1 MTELKGVN
9 QSMRSQR
16 LTLREAVI
24 EAIDFEMAVDPRIVM
39 LGQDIGEFGGP
50 LKSTEGLWERYGQ
63 SRIID
68 TPVAEQ
74 GVVALGIGMS
84 LNGLR
89 PIIDLMFAD
98 FLPLV
103 ANELLQLSA
112 NLDYMSNGKAVAPF
126 VLRTRGGD
134 GPYRAHP
141 QNMEALL
148 SNVPGLCVVTPGSP
162 ASAKGLMVASMRS
175 DNPVVFIEPIFLY
188 QGPKEDVPSEQYAI
202 ELGKAAVVRK
212 GDDVTLVCYG
222 RTVRLMQL
230 AAAKLEKQG
239 IDCEIVDLQTVT
251 PFDRD
256 TLIKST
262 EKTRRLVVAHDA
274 WMNCGIGAEIVATVA
289 GEVDLLSRPVRLA
302 GPDLPTAYA
311 TVLRDNS
318 RPTVPNVVE
327 AVTRMFTNK

>member
-1 MTELKGVN
+1 MNSTRSVN
-9 QSMRSQR
+9 QSMGSQR

-24 EAIDFEMAVDPRIVM
+24 EAIELEMAIDPTIVM

-50 LKSTEGLWERYGQ
+50 LQSTMGLWEKFG
-63 SRIID
+63 SKRIIE

-103 ANELLQLSA
+103 ANELLQLAA
-112 NLDYMSNGKAVAPF
+112 NLNYMSVGRARAPF

-148 SNVPGLCVVTPGSP
+148 SNIPGLHVVTPGSP
-162 ASAKGLMVASMRS
+162 AAAKGLMVSAMRF
-175 DNPVVFIEPIFLY
+175 DDPVVFIEPIFLY
-188 QGPKEDVPSEQYAI
+188 QGPKESVATKQYSIPIGVAAI
-202 ELGKAAVVRK
+202 PRIGK
-212 GDDVTLVCYG
+212 DVTLVCYG
-222 RTVRLMQL
+222 RTVRVMQL
-230 AAAKLEKQG
+230 ASSKLAKTG

-251 PFDRD
+251 PFDRESV
-256 TLIKST
+256 IKSAQ
-262 EKTRRLVVAHDA
+262 KTRRLVVAHDA

-289 GEVDLLSRPVRLA
+289 AEIDLVARPVRLA
-302 GPDLPTAYA
+302 APNLPIAYA
-311 TVLRDNS
+311 PVLRDNS
-318 RPTVPNVVE
+318 RPTVDDVVE
-327 AVTRMFTNK
+327 AVTAMFR

>member
-1 MTELKGVN
+1 M
-9 QSMRSQR
+9 SSQR

-24 EAIDFEMAVDPRIVM
+24 EAIDLEMERDPNIVM

-50 LKSTEGLWERYGQ
+50 LQSTMGLWEKYGS
-63 SRIID
+63 SRIIE

-103 ANELLQLSA
+103 ANELLQLAA
-112 NLDYMSNGKAVAPF
+112 NLNYMSNGKARAPF

-148 SNVPGLCVVTPGSP
+148 SNIPGLCVVTPGSP
-162 ASAKGLMVASMRS
+162 AAAKGLMVSALRS
-175 DNPVVFIEPIFLY
+175 NDPVVYIEPIFLY
-188 QGPKEDVPSEQYAI
+188 QGPKEAVPTEQYAI
-202 ELGKAAVVRK
+202 PLGVAAVPRSGK
-212 GDDVTLVCYG
+212 DVTLVCYG
-222 RTVRLMQL
+222 RTVRVMQL
-230 AAAKLEKQG
+230 AAAKLAKED

-256 TLIKST
+256 AVIDSAK
-262 EKTRRLVVAHDA
+262 KTRRLIVAHDA
-274 WMNCGIGAEIVATVA
+274 WMNCGIGAEIVATVTA
-289 GEVDLLSRPVRLA
+289 EVDLVARPVRLA
-302 GPDLPTAYA
+302 APNLPIAYA
-311 TVLRDNS
+311 PVLRDNS
-318 RPTVPNVVE
+318 RPTVDNVVE
-327 AVTRMFTNK
+327 AVTRIFR

>member
-1 MTELKGVN
+1 M
-9 QSMRSQR
+9 SSQR

-24 EAIDFEMAVDPRIVM
+24 EAIDLEMERDPNIVM
-39 LGQDIGEFGGP
+39 VGQDIGEFGGP
-50 LKSTEGLWERYGQ
+50 LQSTMGLWERYGS
-63 SRIID
+63 SRIIE

-103 ANELLQLSA
+103 ANELLQLAA
-112 NLDYMSNGKAVAPF
+112 NIDYMSNGKARAPF

-148 SNVPGLCVVTPGSP
+148 SNIPGLCVVTPGSP
-162 ASAKGLMVASMRS
+162 AAAKGLMVSALRS
-175 DNPVVFIEPIFLY
+175 NDPVVYIEPIFLY
-188 QGPKEDVPSEQYAI
+188 QGPKEAVPTEQYATP
-202 ELGKAAVVRK
+202 LGIAAVPRSGK
-212 GDDVTLVCYG
+212 DVTLVCYG
-222 RTVRLMQL
+222 RTVRVMQL
-230 AAAKLEKQG
+230 AAAKLAKED

-256 TLIKST
+256 TVISSAK
-262 EKTRRLVVAHDA
+262 KTRRLVVAHDA

-289 GEVDLLSRPVRLA
+289 GEVDLVARPVRLA
-302 GPDLPTAYA
+302 APNLPIAYA
-311 TVLRDNS
+311 PVLRDNS
-318 RPTVPNVVE
+318 RPTVDNVVE
-327 AVTRMFTNK
+327 AVTRMFR

>member
-1 MTELKGVN
+1 MSSK
-9 QSMRSQR
+9 R
-16 LTLREAVI
+16 LTLREAVV
-24 EAIDFEMAVDPRIVM
+24 EAIDLEMALDPTIVM
-39 LGQDIGEFGGP
+39 LGQDIGAFGGP
-50 LKSTEGLWERYGQ
+50 LQSTEGLWERFGD
-63 SRIID
+63 SRIIE

-112 NLDYMSNGKAVAPF
+112 NLNYMSNGKARAPF

-162 ASAKGLMVASMRS
+162 SAAKGLMVAAMRS
-175 DNPVVFIEPIFLY
+175 DNPVVYIEPIFLY
-188 QGPKEDVPSEQYAI
+188 QGPREEVRSEQYAI
-202 ELGKAAVVRK
+202 ELGKAAVPRV
-212 GDDVTLVCYG
+212 GNDVTLVCYG

-230 AAAKLEKQG
+230 AAAKLEEQG

-251 PFDRD
+251 PFDR
-256 TLIKST
+256 TTVIQSAQ
-262 EKTRRLVVAHDA
+262 KTRRLVVAHDA
-274 WMNCGIGAEIVATVA
+274 WMNCGIGAEIVATVVS
-289 GEVDLLSRPVRLA
+289 EVDLIARPIRLA
-302 GPDLPTAYA
+302 GPDVPTAYA
-311 TVLRDNS
+311 TALRDNS
-318 RPTVPNVVE
+318 RPTVDNVVN
-327 AVTRMFTNK
+327 AVTTMLARK